1 MKRKKTS
8 LEKFDKKTGK
18 WKKVPFDAANEE
30 MLRIYEIMEAELEI
44 TAKEEA
50 MKLGLYKIKNKD

>member
-18 WKKVPFDAANEE
+18 WETVPLDAANEE

-50 MKLGLYKIKNKD
+50 MKLGLYEIKNKD

>member
-18 WKKVPFDAANEE
+18 WEKVPFDAANEE

-44 TAKEEA
+44 TAK
-50 MKLGLYKIKNKD
+50 KKQ